1 MAEGLEIKITYDSQV
16 QGTLVRCSMLR
27 KSFKVPTLIKILI
40 YFENLINVVEL
51 ANMSGVGFPN
61 QLTVSLLRMR
71 RLRPRY
77 NLKLNNNA
85 DGF

>member
-1 MAEGLEIKITYDSQV
+1 M
-16 QGTLVRCSMLR
+16 VRRSMQMNSL
-27 KSFKVPTLIKILI
+27 KLPTLLKILI
-40 YFENLINVVEL
+40 YFENPYYVVEL

-77 NLKLNNNA
+77 DLKLNNNA